1 MTKTR
6 TRKTSQTTMT
16 GRNWAVGLMALLS
29 LAGLAVSVE
38 LTRIHY
44 LTHTDPSFH
53 SVCAM
58 SEKVNCETVAQSPYS
73 VFMDVP
79 VSVWGMLGY
88 AVFVALCLWGL
99 SRKKPHPGF
108 PRGGLL
114 IISAVFCVVSIIL
127 AIISFTK
134 IDSICLF
141 CFTTYGINAVLLV
154 LCLLAA
160 AGVEGGLFKAIW
172 MDLSAAVARPYLLA
186 FSLIGGLSIAA
197 ALNLFFPRYY
207 HHLGWTD
214 LPKLASGTTEQGH
227 HWIGAEQP
235 ELIIEEFSDYE
246 CPHCRRAHK
255 HVRSLAAAYPDKVRM
270 VHRHYPLDNA
280 CNPAISSPF
289 HQRACELAIAT
300 ECAADQGKFWEMSD
314 AIFSIQD
321 TMRVQ
326 NINLGKLAVQLG
338 LDAGEFKK
346 CLESD
351 SAKHKVSRDIAD
363 GTRKGI
369 QGTPTFYID
378 DQPFVG
384 IVPELVL
391 EQRVGS
397 LKKTPTP

>member
-1 MTKTR
+1 MKKTR
-6 TRKTSQTTMT
+6 THKPSQTTGA

-29 LAGLAVSVE
+29 LVGLAVSVE

-58 SEKVNCETVAQSPYS
+58 SERVNCETVAQSPYS

-79 VSVWGMLGY
+79 LSVWGMLGY
-88 AVFVALCLWGL
+88 TVFLALSLWGL
-99 SRKKPHPGF
+99 ARKKPHPGF

-114 IISAVFCVVSIIL
+114 LTSGGFCVISVML

-141 CFTTYGINAVLLV
+141 CFTTYGINALLLV
-154 LCLLAA
+154 LCVISATGA
-160 AGVEGGLFKAIW
+160 PGGLSKALS
-172 MDLSAAVARPYLLA
+172 MDLRAAVARPLWLALFLL
-186 FSLIGGLSIAA
+186 GGLSIAA

-207 HHLGWTD
+207 HHVGWTD
-214 LPKLASGTTEQGH
+214 LPQLASGTTEQGH
-227 HWIGAEQP
+227 HWMGAKQP
-235 ELIIEEFSDYE
+235 ELTIEEFSDYE

-255 HVRSLAAAYPDKVRM
+255 HARSLAADYPDKVRM

-289 HQRACELAIAT
+289 HQRACELAMAT
-300 ECAADQGKFWEMSD
+300 ECAAEQGKFWEMND
-314 AIFSIQD
+314 AIFSVQD
-321 TMRVQ
+321 TIRVDD
-326 NINLGKLAVQLG
+326 INLGKLAVQLG
-338 LDAGEFKK
+338 LDASEFKK
-346 CLESD
+346 CLETG
-351 SAKHKVSRDIAD
+351 ATKHKVSRDIAD

-384 IVPELVL
+384 IVPEVVL

-397 LKKTPTP
+397 LKKTPSP